1 MNAVGLGGIKPSI
14 ALEPP
19 APASPE
25 KEQGSFGDLLSDAMG
40 RVNQLQS
47 EADGE
52 LRKLLAGEPVELHR
66 VLLASEKAGLASQ
79 LMMSIRNKAVDAY
92 QEVMRM
98 QV

>member
-1 MNAVGLGGIKPSI
+1 MNAVGLGGIKLPVAI
-14 ALEPP
+14 EPP
-19 APASPE
+19 ASAAPE
-25 KEQGSFGDLLSDAMG
+25 KAQSSFGDLLSDAMG
-40 RVNQLQS
+40 RVNQLQG

-66 VLLASEKAGLASQ
+66 VLLAGEKAGLASQ

>member
-1 MNAVGLGGIKPSI
+1 MNVVGLGGVKPAVAI
-14 ALEPP
+14 EPP
-19 APASPE
+19 AAISAS
-25 KEQGSFGDLLSDAMG
+25 KEQGSFGDLLSDAIG
-40 RVNQLQS
+40 RVGQLQS

>member
-1 MNAVGLGGIKPSI
+1 MNVVGLGGVKPAVAI
-14 ALEPP
+14 EPP
-19 APASPE
+19 ASISAS
-25 KEQGSFGDLLSDAMG
+25 KEQGSFGDLLSDAIG
-40 RVNQLQS
+40 RVGQLQS

>member
-1 MNAVGLGGIKPSI
+1 MNAVALGGIKAPVSI
-14 ALEPP
+14 EPP
-19 APASPE
+19 ASATPE
-25 KEQGSFGDLLSDAMG
+25 KEEGSFGDLLSDAMG
-40 RVNQLQS
+40 RLNQLQG
-47 EADGE
+47 EADKE

-66 VLLASEKAGLASQ
+66 VLLAGEKAGLASQ